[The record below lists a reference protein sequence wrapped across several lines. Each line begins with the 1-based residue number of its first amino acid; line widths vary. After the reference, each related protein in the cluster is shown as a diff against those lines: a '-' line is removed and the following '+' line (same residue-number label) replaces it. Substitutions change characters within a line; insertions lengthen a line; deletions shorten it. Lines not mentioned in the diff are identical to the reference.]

1 MNRTSVR
8 EIMLNAYPKK
18 IIVEEEINE
27 VAAGN
32 ASNNLAYTQQRYA
45 QKKIPL
51 DNSNGKKK
59 WILALIISSVSVFLF
74 SSFFLTFIDDI
85 CMKKEISLFD
95 INGKPKTTLIISI
108 FLILLIFTRVCVSM
122 L

>member
-59 WILALIISSVSVFLF
+59 WILALIISSVSVSLF

-85 CMKKEISLFD
+85 CMKKEVSLFD
-95 INGKPKTTLIISI
+95 INGKPKTTLIITI
-108 FLILLIFTRVCVSM
+108 FLILLIFTRICFSI

>member
-18 IIVEEEINE
+18 IIVEEEVNE
-27 VAAGN
+27 IAAGN
-32 ASNNLAYTQQRYA
+32 ASNNLAYTQQKYA
-45 QKKIPL
+45 QKKISL
-51 DNSNGKKK
+51 DNSSGKKR
-59 WILALIISSVSVFLF
+59 WIIALIISGVSVFLF
-74 SSFFLTFIDDI
+74 SSFFLTFVDDI

>member
-74 SSFFLTFIDDI
+74 SSFFLTFVDDI

-95 INGKPKTTLIISI
+95 INGKPKTTLIITI
-108 FLILLIFTRVCVSM
+108 FLILLIFTRICFSI

>member
-95 INGKPKTTLIISI
+95 INGKPKTTLIITI
-108 FLILLIFTRVCVSM
+108 FLILLIFTRICFSI

>member
-32 ASNNLAYTQQRYA
+32 ASNNLVYTQQRYA

-95 INGKPKTTLIISI
+95 INGKPKTTLIITI
-108 FLILLIFTRVCVSM
+108 FLILLIFTRICFSI